1 MIKNYIFDFGDV
13 FINLDKP
20 ATAREL
26 LKLGKSTFNKEMITK
41 NNQYEKGLLSTD
53 EFLDYYQ
60 IQFPKASRTE
70 LKNYWNKI
78 LLNFPTYRLEFIEK
92 FSKTN
97 RCFLL
102 SNINDLHLTY
112 IQKQLGETFYNRFI
126 SCFEKTYFTHKI
138 HLRKPDK
145 SIFEYVFKESN
156 LNPKQCF
163 FIDDTLEN
171 TKTATSFGVI
181 CWTIDPQKE
190 DVINLE
196 NVLQKI
202 NK

>member
-13 FINLDKP
+13 FINLDKS

-26 LKLGKSTFNKEMITK
+26 LKLGKITFSEEMITK

-53 EFLDYYQ
+53 AFLDFYQ
-60 IQFPKASRTE
+60 LQFPKASKTE
-70 LKNYWNKI
+70 LKTAWNKI
-78 LLNFPTYRLEFIEK
+78 LLDFPTYRLEFIEK

-102 SNINDLHLTY
+102 SNINDLHLKY
-112 IQKQLGETFYNRFI
+112 IQKQLGKTFYNRFI
-126 SCFEKTYFTHKI
+126 ACFEKVYFTHEI

-163 FIDDTLEN
+163 FIDDTIEN
-171 TKTATSFGVI
+171 TKTASNFGVA
-181 CWTIDPQKE
+181 CWTINPLQE
-190 DVINLE
+190 DIINLE
-196 NVLQKI
+196 TVRQRK
-202 NK
+202 

>member
-1 MIKNYIFDFGDV
+1 MIKTYIFDFGDV

-26 LKLGKSTFNKEMITK
+26 QKLGKLTFSQEMITK

-60 IQFPKASRTE
+60 LQFPKATRE
-70 LKNYWNKI
+70 NLMDAWNKI
-78 LLNFPTYRLEFIEK
+78 LLDFPAYRLDFIEN
-92 FSKTN
+92 FSKNN

-112 IQKQLGETFYNRFI
+112 IQKQLGEAFYNRFI
-126 SCFEKTYFTHKI
+126 ACFEKVYYTHEI

-145 SIFEYVFKESN
+145 SIFEFVFEDSN
-156 LNPKQCF
+156 LNPKECF
-163 FIDDTLEN
+163 FVDDTAEN
-171 TKTATSFGVI
+171 TKTAIGFGVI
-181 CWTIDPQKE
+181 CWTINPLLE
-190 DVINLE
+190 DVVNLE
-196 NVLQKI
+196 SVIHKKQI
-202 NK
+202 